1 MLDLYGKDLISSQE
15 LEQQYNVGRIMKHV
29 GKTEAGSK
37 VVVLYRTIPG
47 DANSCLVVGP
57 NFLED
62 SRHDTL
68 MAELE
73 SERGQQS
80 NELAEYLAV
89 RKFRDG
95 SVILEYL
102 HANNFIKKYATKD
115 ITMTP
120 TTNGK
125 YNITLDKLNEEI
137 AEQKGI
143 KVEDLAVQDK
153 ASKRSD
159 VVSGTTTGVTSA

>member
-15 LEQQYNVGRIMKHV
+15 LEQQYNAGRIMKHV
-29 GKTEAGSK
+29 GKTASGSK

-47 DANSCLVVGP
+47 EAHNCLVVGP

-62 SRHDTL
+62 SKHDTL
-68 MAELE
+68 MSEIE
-73 SERGQQS
+73 SDRGQQS
-80 NELAEYLAV
+80 NELADYLAV

-102 HANNFIKKYATKD
+102 HANNFIKKYETKD

-125 YNITLDKLNEEI
+125 YDITLDKLNEEI
-137 AEQKGI
+137 AQQKGV
-143 KVEDLAVQDK
+143 KVEDLAVKDNTPK
-153 ASKRSD
+153 KPD
-159 VVSGTTTGVTSA
+159 VVSGTTSGVTPA

>member
-1 MLDLYGKDLISSQE
+1 MLDLYGKDLVSSRE
-15 LEQQYNVGRIMKHV
+15 LEQQYNAGRIMKHV
-29 GKTEAGSK
+29 GKTASGSK

-47 DANSCLVVGP
+47 ESNNCLVVGP

-68 MAELE
+68 MSELE
-73 SERGQQS
+73 SDRGQQS
-80 NELAEYLAV
+80 NELADYLSV

-125 YNITLDKLNEEI
+125 YDITLDKLNEQI

-143 KVEDLAVQDK
+143 TVDDLAVKDTAQK
-153 ASKRSD
+153 SKT
-159 VVSGTTTGVTSA
+159 VSGTTSGVTTA

>member
-15 LEQQYNVGRIMKHV
+15 LEQQYNAGRIMKHV
-29 GKTEAGSK
+29 GKTKAGSK

-47 DANSCLVVGP
+47 EAHSCLVVGP

-62 SRHDTL
+62 SKHDTL
-68 MAELE
+68 MTEIE
-73 SERGQQS
+73 SDRGQQS
-80 NELAEYLAV
+80 NELADYLAV

-95 SVILEYL
+95 AVILDYL
-102 HANNFIKKYATKD
+102 HLNNFIKKYETKD

-125 YNITLDKLNEEI
+125 FDITLDKLNEQI
-137 AEQKGI
+137 AEQKGV
-143 KVEDLAVQDK
+143 KVEDLAVKDTSPQKPDI
-153 ASKRSD
+153 
-159 VVSGTTTGVTSA
+159 VSGTTTGVTPA

>member
-15 LEQQYNVGRIMKHV
+15 LEQQYNVGRVMKHV
-29 GKTEAGSK
+29 GKTSAGSK

-47 DANSCLVVGP
+47 EANSCLVVGP

-62 SRHDTL
+62 SKHDTL

-73 SERGQQS
+73 SDRGQES
-80 NELAEYLAV
+80 NEFADYLAV
-89 RKFRDG
+89 RKFRD
-95 SVILEYL
+95 SSIILEYL

-115 ITMTP
+115 IIMTP

-125 YNITLDKLNEEI
+125 YDISLDKLNEQI
-137 AEQKGI
+137 AEQKGV
-143 KVEDLAVQDK
+143 KVEDLAVKDK
-153 ASKRSD
+153 SSGTSGT
-159 VVSGTTTGVTSA
+159 VSGTTSGVTPA